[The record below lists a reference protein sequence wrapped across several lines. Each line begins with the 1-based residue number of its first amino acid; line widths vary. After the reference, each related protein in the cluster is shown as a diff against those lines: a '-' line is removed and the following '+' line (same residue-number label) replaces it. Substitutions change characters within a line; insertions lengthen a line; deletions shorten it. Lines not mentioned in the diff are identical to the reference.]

1 MALCPSIDGLMVTGE
16 PIPGQELTV
25 EIIGD
30 PFLGCG
36 RCFPRTFP
44 SELQPGSWSTART
57 TLISARGRWI
67 FWDVDLLGRV
77 GGDADIPK
85 IVEMANDDADPRV
98 RQEATAA
105 LGKYLRFRGGGEE
118 VLAAIQFSR
127 EEDDDKVLRA
137 QEMVRE
143 LLADNG

>member
-1 MALCPSIDGLMVTGE
+1 MRTLFSEDLPLGAAARVMVDCKDN
-16 PIPGQELTV
+16 PDI
-25 EIIGD
+25 
-30 PFLGCG
+30 
-36 RCFPRTFP
+36 RA
-44 SELQPGSWSTART
+44 WS
-57 TLISARGRWI
+57 
-67 FWDVDLLGRV
+67 VDLLGRV